1 MAVAQCTFDWRIPSD
16 SNSGFHQHIY
26 SRYICLEIDV
36 SATLFLLVRHVSR
49 EAHMHRYRHFLG
61 PIWGGG
67 GMRAALNRAREHD
80 FMTLEKGPTVGGV

>member
-36 SATLFLLVRHVSR
+36 SATLFLFV
-49 EAHMHRYRHFLG
+49 MHRVRQGSRHRL
-61 PIWGGG
+61 PLT
-67 GMRAALNRAREHD
+67 AYARCNYIER
-80 FMTLEKGPTVGGV
+80 FVA